1 VKKHQ
6 FISIVAAICINLL
19 LAASILA
26 QNSDNGNLTGT
37 VRDTTNA
44 VVAGVKVKVVNL
56 DRNVTRETAT
66 DGNGRWI
73 IPVLPVGRYEI
84 TFEAP
89 SFSTLKKVAQ
99 LQTGTTTVDVQ
110 LKVGDITLALE
121 VTAENA
127 PLPPTTS
134 PTTSTTL
141 DARQIQAM
149 PSPTRTITTGI
160 LIDTAAGADLPQAN
174 TNDTGNISAA
184 INGTRTT
191 SSSVFFNGI
200 DATNFSGEG
209 TLTENISPAPET
221 VQELKLQTSLYDAS
235 IGRSGGGNIQIVT
248 KSGGNRFSGTG
259 YFYGQNEKFNANDF
273 FFNREGIDRQKARR
287 LEGGFTLG
295 GPVVKDR
302 LFFFGSYQRTDA
314 STAYVPSAQSLVV
327 LPEYLAYIEGERTP
341 QSMAAAI
348 NRSYDLNIGTN
359 RGRPLFR
366 VGACLPSDAGNCTVS
381 SVIKPNSPGTRLLM
395 TRNPVTGDY
404 LVPTPRANAER
415 LFGNC
420 VIFPSAPYNSDPAD
434 WTGGTR
440 FEPCRLEDQSTSGGG
455 AFGAIPL
462 VRQRN
467 VMPADFI
474 QDQFTTRLDYNLFQG
489 NPSSNTLAGTF
500 FFADFPNTN
509 PFPNSTLASPTP
521 LVKNDRN
528 RTLSLTD
535 THVFSRNLIN
545 EARFG
550 YFWLDNSRQLDERFL
565 VPELT
570 NEGLG
575 ITNPARFFE
584 PGPQTQR
591 CANFAFR
598 ANLQDLSICPPNDI
612 YNQRKQVTITLANN
626 LTYTR
631 SSHAFRFGVEAKRN
645 QFDSNLPE
653 EQGGQFERANA
664 FNQLVTGNATEADT
678 QFGITDKQFRFNDL
692 SWYVSDEWKA
702 HRKLTLNF
710 GLRWDWFA
718 WPTEKFG
725 RIANFDFSRLTSTE
739 DIRPGFILPSNVQR
753 TGFDAIDRSI
763 ERMAKVDNKHT
774 LNGQDLN
781 NFAPRVGFAWTPFG
795 NGKTVIRG
803 GYGIFY
809 DRPSAAYMNTVYTNL
824 PFMREIEVKTLN
836 RSEVPYDTAFQTQ
849 LPSHPFID
857 YLPFRIFSTG
867 GGLRFYDA
875 LPVVTEFGTVEPP
888 PFGDGIRRPLIDIT
902 RFAGLSPAEFQQL
915 RETLLALR
923 TIPGGG
929 PSQTAGLRRNRFIR
943 ENFPLTG
950 NQVEP
955 IEFRAVDRDLETPY
969 VQQWNFGIQQQIG
982 NDWVVEARYV
992 GTRGLKLLVGVGF
1005 NQPYDLN
1012 DPNTPDYIYKR
1023 MNDSYELWRQG
1034 NIAALQIQDLVSL
1047 GAFNPPPL
1055 REGRSERE
1063 RGRAVRSGLSPHGS
1077 LYGDYTYNM
1086 LDVMQ
1091 RNGLLNAMGLGSIF
1105 VGEGNI
1111 DPNSGTLGT
1120 VIDPAIRAPYFGLDP
1135 TDSIILQ
1142 SRGYSIY
1149 HSAQFNLTRRFS
1161 KGYGFTLSY
1170 NFSKSMDIGSTDP
1183 GSTTASGNPD
1193 QPNLGLVVQGDQRNI
1208 NANYALS
1215 DFDRPHRFAA
1225 SFNWELPTFG
1235 SKSRLIKGWQF
1246 SGFGQ
1251 WQSGTPF
1258 SIFASD
1264 PVLLSGQASPDY
1276 VEPQLAGL
1284 NIRAETKQTPTG
1296 GRIETATFN
1305 VGPSTG
1311 SFYSPVFARP
1321 SVSSLELL
1329 KQRNCP
1335 DMTRCYFNTNQNP
1348 FDPNRAL
1355 LPSFGGFGNLGRNV
1369 LRGPSQKLVSLSL
1382 SKTTQLT
1389 ERVGLELRWDV
1400 FNAFNFANFAN
1411 PNADLMDET
1420 DFGQITRSVG
1430 GSRTM
1435 QFGVKLKF

>member
-1 VKKHQ
+1 MRKHWI
-6 FISIVAAICINLL
+6 FI
-19 LAASILA
+19 LAASLCLNFWFTADVSA
-26 QNSDNGNLTGT
+26 QNLDNGNLTGT
-37 VRDTTNA
+37 VRDANNA
-44 VVAGVKVKVVNL
+44 PVAGVRVKALNL
-56 DRNVTRETAT
+56 DRNVTREVIT
-66 DGNGRWI
+66 DGGGRWT
-73 IPVLPVGRYEI
+73 IPALPVGRYEI
-84 TFEAP
+84 TFEATG
-89 SFSTLKKVAQ
+89 FATLKQVAQ
-99 LQTGTTTVDVQ
+99 LQTGAAVVDVQ
-110 LKVGDITLALE
+110 LKVGDIQQE
-121 VTAENA
+121 VIISSESE
-127 PLPPTTS
+127 PLPVPTT
-134 PTTSTTL
+134 PATSTTL
-141 DARQIQAM
+141 DAKLIQAL
-149 PSPTRTITTGI
+149 PSPTRSITTGI
-160 LIDTAAGADLPQAN
+160 LTDTSAGADLPQAN

-221 VQELKLQTSLYDAS
+221 VQELKIQSSLYDAS
-235 IGRSGGGNIQIVT
+235 TGRSGGGNIQIVT
-248 KSGGNRFSGTG
+248 RSGGNRISGTG

-273 FFNREGIDRQKARR
+273 FYNRDGIDRQRARR
-287 LEGGFTLG
+287 LEGGATLG
-295 GPVVKDR
+295 GAIIKDK
-302 LFFFGSYQRTDA
+302 LFFFGGYQKTDA

-327 LPEYLAYIEGERTP
+327 LPEYLSMVQGERTP
-341 QSMAAAI
+341 ESLAAAI
-348 NRSYDLNIGTN
+348 NRSYDLNLGPN
-359 RGRPLFR
+359 RIRPIYR
-366 VGACLPSDAGNCTVS
+366 VGACPLGEEGDCNPSMLVQPD
-381 SVIKPNSPGTRLLM
+381 SPGTRLLL

-420 VIFPSAPYNSDPAD
+420 ANFPNPPYSNTPTD
-434 WTGGTR
+434 WRGGTS

-467 VMPADFI
+467 VAPADFR

-489 NPSSNTLAGTF
+489 SSSSNTLAGTF
-500 FFADFPNTN
+500 FFANFPNTN
-509 PFPNSTLASPTP
+509 PFPNSSLASPTP
-521 LVKNDRN
+521 LIKDDRN
-528 RTLSLTD
+528 RTFALSD
-535 THVFSRNLIN
+535 THVFSQSLIN
-545 EARFG
+545 EVRFG
-550 YFWLDNSRQLDERFL
+550 YFWLNNSRQLGEQFMI
-565 VPELT
+565 PELT
-570 NEGLG
+570 NGGLG
-575 ITNPARFFE
+575 IFNPAGFFE

-598 ANLQDLSICPPNDI
+598 GNLQDLSICPPNDI
-612 YNQRKQVTITLANN
+612 FNQRKQVTLTLADN
-626 LTYTR
+626 LTYVRGAHT
-631 SSHAFRFGVEAKRN
+631 FRFGVEAKRN
-645 QFDSNLPE
+645 QFDTNLPE
-653 EQGGQFERANA
+653 EQGVQFERANA
-664 FNQLVTGNATEADT
+664 FNQLVTGFATEADT
-678 QFGITDKQFRFNDL
+678 QFGVTDKQFRFNDL
-692 SWYVSDEWKA
+692 SWYASHEWKA

-718 WPTEKFG
+718 WPEEKFG

-763 ERMAKVDNKHT
+763 ERMARVDNNHT

-781 NFAPRVGFAWTPFG
+781 NFAPRVGFAWTPFAS
-795 NGKTVIRG
+795 GKTVIRG

-809 DRPSAAYMNTVYTNL
+809 DRPSAAYMNTLYTNL
-824 PFMREIEVKTLN
+824 PFLREIEVTTLN
-836 RSEVPYDTAFQTQ
+836 RSLIPYGTAFQQ
-849 LPSHPFID
+849 QIPAHPFID
-857 YLPFRIFSTG
+857 YLPLQIKSITGAGLGLYDSTPIVAPIFFSQG
-867 GGLRFYDA
+867 REIFPSVQLDW
-875 LPVVTEFGTVEPP
+875 
-888 PFGDGIRRPLIDIT
+888 T
-902 RFAGLSPAEFQQL
+902 RFARLSNAELQGLQQTLESIPAFECNEDFSMCRNPREEYLL
-915 RETLLALR
+915 R
-923 TIPGGG
+923 
-929 PSQTAGLRRNRFIR
+929 
-943 ENFPLTG
+943 NFPITG
-950 NQVEP
+950 NQAEP

-969 VQQWNFGIQQQIG
+969 IQQWNFGVQQQIG

-992 GTRGLKLLVGVGF
+992 GTRGTKLLVGVGF

-1023 MNDSYELWRQG
+1023 LNDSYELFRQG
-1034 NIAALQIQDLVSL
+1034 NIVATQIP
-1047 GAFNPPPL
+1047 GAFPNPNPTPL
-1055 REGRSERE
+1055 RTGVSERE
-1063 RGRAVRSGLSPHGS
+1063 RGRGIV
-1077 LYGDYTYNM
+1077 YGDYTDNM

-1091 RNGLLNAMGLGSIF
+1091 RNGLLSALELGSTF
-1105 VGEGNI
+1105 VGNGNF
-1111 DPNSGTLGT
+1111 DLNSGQLGALISP
-1120 VIDPAIRAPYFGLDP
+1120 VIRAPYLGFDP
-1135 TDSIILQ
+1135 TDSVILQ

-1149 HSAQFNLTRRFS
+1149 HSAQFNLSRRFS

-1193 QPNLGLVVQGDQRNI
+1193 QPNLGLVVQGDQRNL

-1264 PVLLSGQASPDY
+1264 PVLLSGQATPDY
-1276 VEPQLAGL
+1276 LEPQLAGL
-1284 NIRAETKQTPTG
+1284 NILVESRRTPTG
-1296 GRIETATFN
+1296 GQIESATFN

-1311 SFYSPVFARP
+1311 SFYSPAFARP

-1355 LPSFGGFGNLGRNV
+1355 LPSFGQFGNLGRNV
-1369 LRGPSQKLVSLSL
+1369 LRGPSQKIVSLSL
-1382 SKTTQLT
+1382 QKTTTLT
-1389 ERVGLELRWDV
+1389 ERLGLELRWDV
-1400 FNAFNFANFAN
+1400 FNAFNFVNFAN
-1411 PNADLMDET
+1411 PNADLTDET
-1420 DFGQITRSVG
+1420 DFGQITRTVG
-1430 GSRTM
+1430 GPRTM

>member
-1 VKKHQ
+1 VKKNG
-6 FISIVAAICINLL
+6 FIVFVTLICMSLL
-19 LAASILA
+19 LSGSTLA

-44 VVAGVKVKVVNL
+44 VVAGVRVKAVNL
-56 DRNVTRETAT
+56 ERNLTRETTT
-66 DGNGRWI
+66 DGNGRWTI
-73 IPVLPVGRYEI
+73 SVLPLGRYEI

-89 SFSTLKKVAQ
+89 SFSTVKKIAQ
-99 LQTGTTTVDVQ
+99 LQTGTAIVDVE
-110 LKVGDITLALE
+110 LKVGEISVVTE
-121 VTAENA
+121 VMAENA

-134 PTTSTTL
+134 PATSTTL
-141 DARQIQAM
+141 DARQINAL
-149 PSPTRTITTGI
+149 PSPTRSITTGI
-160 LIDTAAGADLPQAN
+160 LTDTSAGADLPQAN

-191 SSSVFFNGI
+191 SSSIFFNGI

-221 VQELKLQTSLYDAS
+221 IQELKLQSSLYDPS

-248 KSGGNRFSGTG
+248 RSGGNRFSGTG

-273 FFNREGIDRQKARR
+273 FFNRDGIDRQKARR

-295 GPVVKDR
+295 GPVVKDK
-302 LFFFGSYQRTDA
+302 LFFFGSYQKTDA

-327 LPEYLAYIEGERTP
+327 LPEYLALVQGERTP
-341 QSMAAAI
+341 ESMLAAI
-348 NRSYDLNIGTN
+348 NRSYDINLGSLRFQPRYIICP
-359 RGRPLFR
+359 RDMPLCNTPQRSAQR
-366 VGACLPSDAGNCTVS
+366 VDPT
-381 SVIKPNSPGTRLLM
+381 SPGTQLLM
-395 TRNPVTGDY
+395 ARNPVTGDY
-404 LVPTPRANAER
+404 LVPTPRPNAER
-415 LFGNC
+415 LFGTC
-420 VIFPSAPYNSDPAD
+420 VKLPALPYS
-434 WTGGTR
+434 GTPQNWR
-440 FEPCRLEDQSTSGGG
+440 QDTTFEPCRLEDLGTGGG
-455 AFGAIPL
+455 GHGASGANLL

-489 NPSSNTLAGTF
+489 NTGSNTLAGTF
-500 FFADFPNTN
+500 FFADFPSTN

-550 YFWLDNSRQLDERFL
+550 YFWLDNSRQLGEQFM

-575 ITNPARFFE
+575 IFNPARFFE

-598 ANLQDLSICPPNDI
+598 NNLQDLSICPPNDI
-612 YNQRKQVTITLANN
+612 YNQRKQVTITLADN
-626 LTYTR
+626 LTYVR
-631 SSHAFRFGVEAKRN
+631 GSHSFRFGVEAKRN
-645 QFDSNLPE
+645 QFDTNLPE
-653 EQGGQFERANA
+653 EQGVQFEKALS

-702 HRKLTLNF
+702 HQKLTLNF
-710 GLRWDWFA
+710 GVRWDWFA
-718 WPTEKFG
+718 WPEEKFG
-725 RIANFDFSRLTSTE
+725 RISNFDFSRLTSTE

-763 ERMAKVDNKHT
+763 EQIAKVDNKHT

-781 NFAPRVGFAWTPFG
+781 NFAPRVGFAWTPFAS
-795 NGKTVIRG
+795 GKTVIRG

-809 DRPSAAYMNTVYTNL
+809 DRPSAAYMNTVYSNL
-824 PFMREIEVKTLN
+824 PFMREIEITTLF
-836 RSEVPYDTAFQTQ
+836 RSQVPYGDAFRQQ

-857 YLPFRIFSTG
+857 YLPFRVFPKNGNPTRLYDGTPIIGTVI
-867 GGLRFYDA
+867 GGLEADWSK
-875 LPVVTEFGTVEPP
+875 
-888 PFGDGIRRPLIDIT
+888 LIDN
-902 RFAGLSPAEFQQL
+902 PD
-915 RETLLALR
+915 LLNRMRALT
-923 TIPGGG
+923 TIPGRPGMPG
-929 PSQTAGLRRNRFIR
+929 MTAANRRLALAQQEI
-943 ENFPLTG
+943 PLAG
-950 NQVEP
+950 NTAEP

-969 VQQWNFGIQQQIG
+969 IQQWNFGVQQQIG
-982 NDWVVEARYV
+982 NDWVIEARYV
-992 GTRGLKLLVGVGF
+992 GTRGLKLLTAVGF

-1012 DPNTPDYIYKR
+1012 DPNTPEYIYNR
-1023 MNDSYELWRQG
+1023 
-1034 NIAALQIQDLVSL
+1034 LV
-1047 GAFNPPPL
+1047 GAFELQKQGSDLARTLPGGTAGVGSYGAL
-1055 REGRSERE
+1055 RPGATARE
-1063 RGRAVRSGLSPHGS
+1063 RGSGLVF
-1077 LYGDYTYNM
+1077 GDLNGNI
-1086 LDVMQ
+1086 LRVMIQ
-1091 RNGLLNAMGLGSIF
+1091 NGLLSDLGYGPIF
-1105 VGEGNI
+1105 VGNGNV
-1111 DPNSGTLGT
+1111 DTGAPTQGAL
-1120 VIDPAIRAPYFGLDP
+1120 IDPAIRVPYLGFDP

-1149 HSAQFNLTRRFS
+1149 HSGQFNLSRRFS

-1170 NFSKSMDIGSTDP
+1170 NFSKSMDIGSIDP

-1193 QPNLGLVVQGDQRNI
+1193 QPNLGLVVMGDQRNI
-1208 NANYALS
+1208 NSNYSLS

-1258 SIFASD
+1258 SIFVSD
-1264 PVLLSGQASPDY
+1264 PVLLAGDAANADGLA
-1276 VEPQLAGL
+1276 PQLAGL
-1284 NIRAETKQTPTG
+1284 NIRSTRKDSQG
-1296 GRIETATFN
+1296 VDLFYSTFN
-1305 VGPSTG
+1305 VGSSTG
-1311 SFYSPVFARP
+1311 TFYAPAFARP
-1321 SVSSLELL
+1321 SVSNLELL
-1329 KQRNCP
+1329 KQRNC
-1335 DMTRCYFNTNQNP
+1335 DDLTRCYFNTNQNV

-1355 LPSFGGFGNLGRNV
+1355 LPSFGQFGNLGRNV
-1369 LRGPSQKLVSLSL
+1369 LRGPSQRLVSLSL

-1411 PNADLMDET
+1411 PNADLLDET

-1430 GSRTM
+1430 GPRTM
-1435 QFGVKLKF
+1435 QFGAKLKF

>member
-1 VKKHQ
+1 MKKH
-6 FISIVAAICINLL
+6 SIIFLFLVTSICCLSLL
-19 LAASILA
+19 LSTSVLA

-37 VRDTTNA
+37 VRDTNNA
-44 VVAGVKVKVVNL
+44 VVAGAKVKAVNL
-56 DRNVTRETAT
+56 DRNITRETTT
-66 DGNGRWI
+66 DKNGGWT

-84 TFEAP
+84 TFEAQ
-89 SFSTLKKVAQ
+89 SFATVKQAVQMQS
-99 LQTGTTTVDVQ
+99 GTTVVDVQ
-110 LKVGDITLALE
+110 LKVGEIALALE
-121 VTAENA
+121 VTAEDA
-127 PLPPTTS
+127 PLPPTTT

-141 DARQIQAM
+141 DARQIVAL
-149 PSPTRTITTGI
+149 PSPTRSITTGI
-160 LIDTAAGADLPQAN
+160 LTDTSAGADLPQAN

-221 VQELKLQTSLYDAS
+221 VQELKLQSSLYDAS

-248 KSGGNRFSGTG
+248 KSGGNRISGTG

-273 FFNREGIDRQKARR
+273 FFNRDGIDRQKARR
-287 LEGGFTLG
+287 LEGGLTLG
-295 GPVVKDR
+295 APVIKDR

-314 STAYVPSAQSLVV
+314 STAYVPSAQSLIV
-327 LPEYLAYIEGERTP
+327 LPEYLADVQGERTP
-341 QSMAAAI
+341 DSLLAAI
-348 NRSYDLNIGTN
+348 NRAYLS
-359 RGRPLFR
+359 RGISQAYAKCDRPG
-366 VGACLPSDAGNCTVS
+366 VNCLYE
-381 SVIKPNSPGTRLLM
+381 NSPGTRLLM

-404 LVPTPRANAER
+404 MVPTPRANAEK
-415 LFGNC
+415 LFGDCAN
-420 VIFPSAPYNSDPAD
+420 FPQPVYNQGRAD
-434 WTGGTR
+434 WSLTR
-440 FEPCRLEDQSTSGGG
+440 FQPCRLEDQSARNGATGG
-455 AFGAIPL
+455 IPL

-467 VMPADFI
+467 VVPADFI

-489 NPSSNTLAGTF
+489 TSSSNTLAGTF
-500 FFADFPNTN
+500 FFADFPSTN

-535 THVFSRNLIN
+535 THVFSQNLIN

-550 YFWLDNSRQLDERFL
+550 FFWLDNSRQLDERFM

-570 NEGLG
+570 NDGLG
-575 ITNPARFFE
+575 ISNPAKFFE

-598 ANLQDLSICPPNDI
+598 NNLQDLSICPPNDI
-612 YNQRKQVTITLANN
+612 YNQRKQVTLTLADN
-626 LTYTR
+626 LTYVR
-631 SSHAFRFGVEAKRN
+631 GSHSFRFGVEAKRN
-645 QFDSNLPE
+645 YFDSNLPE
-653 EQGGQFERANA
+653 EQGVQFERATA
-664 FNQLVTGNATEADT
+664 FNLLVTGNATEADT

-692 SWYVSDEWKA
+692 SWYVSDEWKVNQ
-702 HRKLTLNF
+702 KLTLNL
-710 GLRWDWFA
+710 GVRWDWFA

-753 TGFDAIDRSI
+753 TGFDAIDLSI
-763 ERMAKVDNKHT
+763 ERMARADNKHT

-781 NFAPRVGFAWTPFG
+781 NFGPRVGFAWTPFAS
-795 NGKTVIRG
+795 GKTVIRG

-824 PFMREIEVKTLN
+824 PFLREIEVTTVN
-836 RSEVPYDTAFQTQ
+836 QSAVPYDTAFRDQ
-849 LPSHPFID
+849 LPGIPFID
-857 YLPFRIFSTG
+857 YLPLNIHYAGTVGVVPFDGTPVIG
-867 GGLRFYDA
+867 QVNGLRIID
-875 LPVVTEFGTVEPP
+875 VTKLIGNDDLIRQIEAIVGRVNGVPAGT
-888 PFGDGIRRPLIDIT
+888 RRFL
-902 RFAGLSPAEFQQL
+902 FAQQN
-915 RETLLALR
+915 
-923 TIPGGG
+923 IP
-929 PSQTAGLRRNRFIR
+929 I
-943 ENFPLTG
+943 TG
-950 NQVEP
+950 NQAEP

-969 VQQWNFGIQQQIG
+969 IQQWNFGIQQQIG

-992 GTRGLKLLVGVGF
+992 GTRGLKLLTAVGF

-1012 DPNTPDYIYKR
+1012 DPNTPDYIYQR
-1023 MNDSYELWRQG
+1023 FTDPYQRT
-1034 NIAALQIQDLVSL
+1034 
-1047 GAFNPPPL
+1047 
-1055 REGRSERE
+1055 REGAAISEGLGIPAILLLALNPGATARE
-1063 RGRAVRSGLSPHGS
+1063 RGQGLAF
-1077 LYGDYTYNM
+1077 GDHTVN
-1086 LDVMQ
+1086 LIDTLQ
-1091 RNGLLNAMGLGSIF
+1091 GNGLLEAMGLGPVF
-1105 VGEGNI
+1105 VGKGNL
-1111 DPNSGTLGT
+1111 DPRATSIGALINPALRGPYLG
-1120 VIDPAIRAPYFGLDP
+1120 FDP

-1149 HSAQFNLTRRFS
+1149 HSAQFNLSRRFS

-1170 NFSKSMDIGSTDP
+1170 NFSKSMDIGSIDP
-1183 GSTTASGNPD
+1183 GSTAASGNPD

-1235 SKSRLIKGWQF
+1235 SKSRLIKGWQL

-1258 SIFASD
+1258 SIFISD
-1264 PVLLSGQASPDY
+1264 PLLQAGLASEEFID
-1276 VEPQLAGL
+1276 PQLAGL
-1284 NIRAETKQTPTG
+1284 NIYQSRIGPAGETV
-1296 GRIETATFN
+1296 ELATFN

-1311 SFYSPVFARP
+1311 TFYSPAFARP
-1321 SVSSLELL
+1321 NVSSLDLL

-1355 LPSFGGFGNLGRNV
+1355 LPGFGGFGNLGRNV
-1369 LRGPSQKLVSLSL
+1369 LRGPSQKLVSMSL
-1382 SKTTQLT
+1382 SKNTQLT
-1389 ERVGLELRWDV
+1389 ERFGLELRWDV
-1400 FNAFNFANFAN
+1400 FNAFNFVNFAN
-1411 PNADLMDET
+1411 PNADLSDET

-1430 GSRTM
+1430 GPRTM

>member
-1 VKKHQ
+1 MKKYRIILATL
-6 FISIVAAICINLL
+6 FFLNFWLTTGIS
-19 LAASILA
+19 A
-26 QNSDNGNLTGT
+26 QNSDNGNLSGT
-37 VRDTTNA
+37 VRDTSNA
-44 VVAGVKVKVVNL
+44 VVAGVKVRAVNL
-56 DRNVTRETAT
+56 DRNVTRETTT
-66 DGNGRWI
+66 DGNGRWT
-73 IPVLPVGRYEI
+73 IPVLPLGRYEI
-84 TFEAP
+84 TFEAT
-89 SFSTLKKVAQ
+89 SFAPLKQTAQ
-99 LQTGTTTVDVQ
+99 LQSGTAVVDVQ
-110 LKVGDITLALE
+110 LKVGELKQDITITTE
-121 VTAENA
+121 DA

-141 DARQIQAM
+141 DARQIVAL
-149 PSPTRTITTGI
+149 PSPTRSITTGI
-160 LIDTAAGADLPQAN
+160 LTDTSAGADLPQAN

-221 VQELKLQTSLYDAS
+221 VQELKLQSSLYDPS

-273 FFNREGIDRQKARR
+273 FYNRDGIDRQKARR

-295 GPVVKDR
+295 GPVIKEK

-327 LPEYLAYIEGERTP
+327 LPEYLGMVQGERTP
-341 QSMAAAI
+341 LSLRDAI
-348 NRSYDLNIGTN
+348 NRSYDMNLGPRISPFFTLDCQGSIQNNCAQNVLI
-359 RGRPLFR
+359 RP
-366 VGACLPSDAGNCTVS
+366 S
-381 SVIKPNSPGTRLLM
+381 SPGTRLLM
-395 TRNPVTGDY
+395 TRNPVTGGY
-404 LVPTPRANAER
+404 LVPTPRQNAER
-415 LFGNC
+415 LFTNC
-420 VIFPSAPYNSDPAD
+420 ADLPIPPYNNTPTD
-434 WTGGTR
+434 WSQSR
-440 FEPCRLEDQSTSGGG
+440 FEPCRLEDKSASGGG
-455 AFGAIPL
+455 GVGGNTL

-467 VMPADFI
+467 VSPADFI

-489 NPSSNTLAGTF
+489 NSSSNTLAGTF
-500 FFADFPNTN
+500 FFADFPSTN

-528 RTLSLTD
+528 RTLSLSD
-535 THVFSRNLIN
+535 THIFSQNLIN

-550 YFWLDNSRQLDERFL
+550 YFWLDNSRQLGEQFL

-575 ITNPARFFE
+575 IFNPARFFE
-584 PGPQTQR
+584 PGLQTQR

-598 ANLQDLSICPPNDI
+598 GNLQDLSICPPNDI

-626 LTYTR
+626 LTYVR
-631 SSHAFRFGVEAKRN
+631 GSHAFRFGVEAKRN
-645 QFDSNLPE
+645 QFDTNLPE
-653 EQGGQFERANA
+653 EQGVQFEKANS
-664 FNQLVTGNATEADT
+664 FNQLLTGFATEADT

-702 HRKLTLNF
+702 HRKLTLNI

-753 TGFDAIDRSI
+753 TGFDAIDSSI
-763 ERMAKVDNKHT
+763 ERIAKVENKHT

-781 NFAPRVGFAWTPFG
+781 NFAPRIGFAWTPFAS
-795 NGKTVIRG
+795 GKTVIRG

-809 DRPSAAYMNTVYTNL
+809 DRPSAAYMNTLYSNL
-824 PFMREIEVKTLN
+824 PFLREIERTTPN
-836 RSEVPYDTAFQTQ
+836 QSNVPYDIGFQDQ
-849 LPSHPFID
+849 LPSYPFLD
-857 YLPFRIFSTG
+857 YLPFGIYPING
-867 GGLRFYDA
+867 GFR
-875 LPVVTEFGTVEPP
+875 
-888 PFGDGIRRPLIDIT
+888 LIDGTPIT
-902 RFAGLSPAEFQQL
+902 DLIGQSRQIDYSKLAGLSTAQFEEL
-915 RETLLALR
+915 RQTLLDLR

-929 PSQTAGLRRNRFIR
+929 PTQTAQARRMRYLLDNYGI
-943 ENFPLTG
+943 TG
-950 NQVEP
+950 NAAEP

-969 VQQWNFGIQQQIG
+969 IQQWNFGIQQQIG

-992 GTRGLKLLVGVGF
+992 GTRGLKLLTAVGF

-1012 DPNTPDYIYKR
+1012 DPNTPAYIYKR
-1023 MNDSYELWRQG
+1023 LNDAYEVYRQG
-1034 NIAALQIQDLVSL
+1034 NIAAFQHISGL
-1047 GAFNPPPL
+1047 GIFPNPNPLPL
-1055 REGRSERE
+1055 REGVSERE
-1063 RGRAVRSGLSPHGS
+1063 RGRNIA
-1077 LYGDYTYNM
+1077 YGDYNENS
-1086 LDVMQ
+1086 LGAVQ
-1091 RNGLLNAMGLGSIF
+1091 RNGLLNTLGYGPLF
-1105 VGEGNI
+1105 VGNGNI
-1111 DPNSGTLGT
+1111 DPNAGTLGT
-1120 VIDPAIRAPYFGLDP
+1120 LIDPALRAPYLGFDP

-1149 HSAQFNLTRRFS
+1149 HSAQFNLSRRFS

-1235 SKSRLIKGWQF
+1235 SKSRLIKGWQL

-1264 PVLLSGQASPDY
+1264 PVLLAGGASPDY
-1276 VEPQLAGL
+1276 LEPQLAGL
-1284 NIRAETKQTPTG
+1284 SILENRVDAQGNT
-1296 GRIETATFN
+1296 IEYVTFN

-1311 SFYSPVFARP
+1311 SFYSPTFARP
-1321 SVSSLELL
+1321 SVRSLELL
-1329 KQRNCP
+1329 KQRNC
-1335 DMTRCYFNTNQNP
+1335 DDITRCSFNSNQNG
-1348 FDPNRAL
+1348 FDPHRAL

-1369 LRGPSQKLVSLSL
+1369 LRGPSQKVVSMSL

-1389 ERVGLELRWDV
+1389 ERVGLELRWDT
-1400 FNAFNFANFAN
+1400 FNLFNFANFAN

-1420 DFGQITRSVG
+1420 DFGQITRTVG
-1430 GSRTM
+1430 GPRTM

>member
-1 VKKHQ
+1 VKKNG
-6 FISIVAAICINLL
+6 FIILITLICMNLL
-19 LAASILA
+19 LSANILA

-37 VRDTTNA
+37 VRDSSDA
-44 VVAGVKVKVVNL
+44 VVAGATVKAVNL
-56 DRNVTRETAT
+56 ERNLTRETTT
-66 DGNGRWI
+66 DGNGRWT

-89 SFSTLKKVAQ
+89 SFTTLKKVAQ
-99 LQTGTTTVDVQ
+99 LQTGTTVVDVE
-110 LKVGDITLALE
+110 LKVGEIALGLE

-127 PLPPTTS
+127 PLPPTTT
-134 PTTSTTL
+134 PATSTTL
-141 DARQIQAM
+141 DARQINAL
-149 PSPTRTITTGI
+149 PSPTRSISTGI
-160 LIDTAAGADLPQAN
+160 LTDTSAGADLPQAN

-221 VQELKLQTSLYDAS
+221 IQELKLQSSLYDAS

-327 LPEYLAYIEGERTP
+327 LPEYLSMVQGERTP
-341 QSMAAAI
+341 QSLAGAI
-348 NRSYDLNIGTN
+348 NSAIDLNLGPNSITYVVCTRGQANCDDQLN
-359 RGRPLFR
+359 RSRR
-366 VGACLPSDAGNCTVS
+366 VDPT
-381 SVIKPNSPGTRLLM
+381 SPGTRLLM
-395 TRNPVTGDY
+395 TRNPLTGDY
-404 LVPTPRANAER
+404 IVPTPRANAER

-420 VIFPSAPYNSDPAD
+420 INLPALPYSTTPQN
-434 WTGGTR
+434 WQQGTT
-440 FEPCRLEDQSTSGGG
+440 FAPCRLEDQGSGGAGSIG
-455 AFGAIPL
+455 AQPL

-467 VMPADFI
+467 VSPADFI

-489 NPSSNTLAGTF
+489 TTSSNTLAWTF
-500 FFADFPNTN
+500 FFADFPSTN
-509 PFPNSTLASPTP
+509 PFPNSTLVSPTP
-521 LVKNDRN
+521 LIKNDRN
-528 RTLSLTD
+528 RTISLTD
-535 THVFSRNLIN
+535 THVFSTNLIN

-575 ITNPARFFE
+575 IFNPARFFE
-584 PGPQTQR
+584 QGPQTQR

-598 ANLQDLSICPPNDI
+598 GNLQDSSICPPNDI
-612 YNQRKQVTITLANN
+612 YNQRRQATITLADN
-626 LTYTR
+626 LTYVR
-631 SSHAFRFGVEAKRN
+631 GSHSFRFGVEAKRN
-645 QFDSNLPE
+645 YFDTNLPE
-653 EQGGQFERANA
+653 EQGVQFERALA
-664 FNQLVTGNATEADT
+664 FNQLVTDNATEADT

-718 WPTEKFG
+718 WPEEKFG
-725 RIANFDFSRLTSTE
+725 RIANFDFSRLTTTE

-753 TGFDAIDRSI
+753 TGFDAIDNSI
-763 ERMAKVDNKHT
+763 SQMARVDNKHT

-781 NFAPRVGFAWTPFG
+781 NFGPRVGFAWTPFAS
-795 NGKTVIRG
+795 GKTVIRG

-824 PFMREIEVKTLN
+824 PFLREVEVTTGNFSL
-836 RSEVPYDTAFQTQ
+836 VPYGTAFQSQ
-849 LPSHPFID
+849 LPSHPFFD
-857 YLPFRIFSTG
+857 YLPFRVYYNPGDTTRIYDGTPVRGADPQNTG
-867 GGLRFYDA
+867 VDWAKMVDNPDL
-875 LPVVTEFGTVEPP
+875 
-888 PFGDGIRRPLIDIT
+888 
-902 RFAGLSPAEFQQL
+902 
-915 RETLLALR
+915 
-923 TIPGGG
+923 
-929 PSQTAGLRRNRFIR
+929 LRRLAEIVSLPGLPRGVQRANLLRQEI
-943 ENFPLTG
+943 PLTG
-950 NQVEP
+950 NIAET

-969 VQQWNFGIQQQIG
+969 IQQWNLGIQQQIG
-982 NDWVVEARYV
+982 NDWVIEARYV
-992 GTRGLKLLVGVGF
+992 GTRGLKLLTAVGF

-1023 MNDSYELWRQG
+1023 LNDSWNQTKQG
-1034 NIAALQIQDLVSL
+1034 IDLVRNARIPGGVGIGL
-1047 GAFNPPPL
+1047 PNFDPLNPGATA
-1055 REGRSERE
+1055 REQGR
-1063 RGRAVRSGLSPHGS
+1063 GITF
-1077 LYGDYTYNM
+1077 GDDTENM
-1086 LDVMQ
+1086 LRVMQ
-1091 RNGLLNAMGLGSIF
+1091 VNGLLSALGYGPIL
-1105 VGEGNI
+1105 VGNGNI
-1111 DPNSGTLGT
+1111 DPQSASFGTLLN
-1120 VIDPAIRAPYFGLDP
+1120 PALRAPYFGFDP

-1149 HSAQFNLTRRFS
+1149 HSAQFNLSRRFS

-1170 NFSKSMDIGSTDP
+1170 NFSKSMDIGSIDP

-1193 QPNLGLVVQGDQRNI
+1193 QPNLGLVVMGDQRNI
-1208 NANYALS
+1208 NSNYALS

-1235 SKSRLIKGWQF
+1235 SKSRLIKGWQL

-1258 SIFASD
+1258 SIFAS
-1264 PVLLSGQASPDY
+1264 
-1276 VEPQLAGL
+1276 EPQVLAGDAANADGLAPQLTGL
-1284 NIRAETKQTPTG
+1284 NIRSFRTDSQGVTLFYS
-1296 GRIETATFN
+1296 TFN
-1305 VGPSTG
+1305 VGASTG
-1311 SFYSPVFARP
+1311 TFYGPAFARP

-1329 KQRNCP
+1329 KQRNCE
-1335 DMTRCYFNTNQNP
+1335 DITRCSFNTNQNP
-1348 FDPNRAL
+1348 FDSNRAL
-1355 LPSFGGFGNLGRNV
+1355 LPSFGQFGNLGRNV
-1369 LRGPSQKLVSLSL
+1369 LRGPSQKLTSMSL

-1400 FNAFNFANFAN
+1400 FNLFNFANFAN
-1411 PNADLMDET
+1411 PNADLSDET

-1430 GSRTM
+1430 GPRTM
-1435 QFGVKLKF
+1435 QFGLKLKF

>member
-1 VKKHQ
+1 VKKNG
-6 FISIVAAICINLL
+6 FIILLTLICMNLL
-19 LAASILA
+19 LSASIFA

-37 VRDTTNA
+37 VRDSDNA
-44 VVAGVKVKVVNL
+44 VVAGATVKVVNL
-56 DRNVTRETAT
+56 ERNITRETTT
-66 DGNGRWI
+66 DGNGRWTI
-73 IPVLPVGRYEI
+73 AVLPVGRYEI
-84 TFEAP
+84 TFEAS
-89 SFSTLKKVAQ
+89 SFSTLKKATQ
-99 LQTGTTTVDVQ
+99 LQTGTTVVDVQ
-110 LKVGDITLALE
+110 LKVGEIALALE

-127 PLPPTTS
+127 PLPPTTN

-141 DARQIQAM
+141 DARQINAM
-149 PSPTRTITTGI
+149 PSPTRSITTGI
-160 LIDTAAGADLPQAN
+160 LTDTSAGADLPQAN

-184 INGTRTT
+184 INGARTT

-209 TLTENISPAPET
+209 TLTENMSPAPET
-221 VQELKLQTSLYDAS
+221 VQELKLQSSLYDAS

-248 KSGGNRFSGTG
+248 KSGGNRISGTG
-259 YFYGQNEKFNANDF
+259 YFYGQNEKFNSNDF
-273 FFNREGIDRQKARR
+273 FFNRDGIERQKARR

-295 GPVVKDR
+295 GPVVKDK
-302 LFFFGSYQRTDA
+302 LFLFGSYQRTDA

-327 LPEYLAYIEGERTP
+327 LPEYLANVQGERTP
-341 QSMAAAI
+341 QSLANAI
-348 NRSYDLNIGTN
+348 NRAYDLNLGPNRPRPIFFAGTACPPALG
-359 RGRPLFR
+359 GRCNESTLVRP
-366 VGACLPSDAGNCTVS
+366 D
-381 SVIKPNSPGTRLLM
+381 SPGTRLLL
-395 TRNPVTGDY
+395 TRNPITGDY
-404 LVPTPRANAER
+404 VVPTPRANAER

-420 VIFPSAPYNSDPAD
+420 VNLPSPSYSSNKAD
-434 WTGGTR
+434 WLGGTT
-440 FEPCRLEDQSTSGGG
+440 FAPCRLEDQSTSGAG
-455 AFGAIPL
+455 AFGAMQL

-467 VMPADFI
+467 VTPADFI

-489 NPSSNTLAGTF
+489 NSSSNTLAGTF
-500 FFADFPNTN
+500 FFADFPGTN
-509 PFPNSTLASPTP
+509 PFPNSTLVSPTP

-570 NEGLG
+570 NDGLG
-575 ITNPARFFE
+575 IINPAKFFE

-598 ANLQDLSICPPNDI
+598 GNLQDLSICPPNDI
-612 YNQRKQVTITLANN
+612 YNQRKQLTVTLADN
-626 LTYTR
+626 LTYVR
-631 SSHAFRFGVEAKRN
+631 GSHAFRFGVEAKRN
-645 QFDSNLPE
+645 YFDTNLPE

-678 QFGITDKQFRFNDL
+678 QFGITDKRFRFNDL

-718 WPTEKFG
+718 WPTEKNG
-725 RIANFDFSRLTSTE
+725 AIANFDFSRLTSPD
-739 DIRPGFILPSNVQR
+739 DIRPGFILPSNVQP
-753 TGFDAIDRSI
+753 TGFEAIDRSI
-763 ERMAKVDNKHT
+763 EQMAKVDNKHT

-781 NFAPRVGFAWTPFG
+781 NFAPRVGFAWTPFAS
-795 NGKTVIRG
+795 GKTVIRG

-809 DRPSAAYMNTVYTNL
+809 DRPSAAYINTVYTNL
-824 PFMREIEVKTLN
+824 PFLREIEVKTLN
-836 RSEVPYDTAFQTQ
+836 RSTVPYKTAFQTQ
-849 LPSHPFID
+849 IPSHPFID
-857 YLPFRIFSTG
+857 YMPFRIYSTG
-867 GGLRFYDA
+867 GGLRFFDA
-875 LPVVTEFGTVEPP
+875 LPVVTQFTPGQPP
-888 PFGDGIRRPLIDIT
+888 PLGDGQPLATIDT
-902 RFAGLSPAEFQQL
+902 RRFAQLSPAEFEQL
-915 RETLLALR
+915 RQTLLSLT

-929 PSQTAGLRRNRFIR
+929 LTQTAAQRRQRYLR

-955 IEFRAVDRDLETPY
+955 IEFRAVDRDLKTPY

-982 NDWVVEARYV
+982 NDWVAEARYV

-1023 MNDSYELWRQG
+1023 MNDAYEATRQG
-1034 NIAALQIQDLVSL
+1034 DLVARQLPNAPVSGNTL
-1047 GAFNPPPL
+1047 PL
-1055 REGRSERE
+1055 KAGVSERE
-1063 RGRAVRSGLSPHGS
+1063 RGAGLV
-1077 LYGDYTYNM
+1077 YGDYILNM
-1086 LDVMQ
+1086 LDTMQ
-1091 RNGLLNAMGLGSIF
+1091 RNGLLQAMGLGPVF
-1105 VGEGNI
+1105 VGNGNI
-1111 DPNSGTLGT
+1111 DPNSGSLGT

-1170 NFSKSMDIGSTDP
+1170 NFSKSMDIGSIDP

-1208 NANYALS
+1208 NGNYALS

-1258 SIFASD
+1258 SIFSSD
-1264 PVLLSGQASPDY
+1264 PVLLSGQATPEY
-1276 VEPQLAGL
+1276 LEPQLAGL
-1284 NIRAETKQTPTG
+1284 NILVESRRNPNGTAV
-1296 GRIETATFN
+1296 ETATFN

-1311 SFYSPVFARP
+1311 SFFSPAFARP
-1321 SVSSLELL
+1321 NVSSLDLL

-1382 SKTTQLT
+1382 SKTTQLS
-1389 ERVGLELRWDV
+1389 ERLGLEFRWDV

-1430 GSRTM
+1430 GPRTM
-1435 QFGVKLKF
+1435 QFGLKLKF